1 MESHAWPDGQWNG
14 KRNLLLIKKTIS
26 WNNYW
31 SKTWRR
37 FHVTESSPKEAQRI
51 TAQRLGQPKRDEL
64 EEQKWRWR
72 KTRDMRM
79 TVREWMTQR
88 RKGKTKEKT
97 RFSVFHSFGF
107 SFLMFSKVRSCM
119 FITYK
124 TEDDG
129 INLWLLTVISFF
141 FLTACLFSFILSSV
155 ILCRH
160 SSSGPVINLI
170 LWDITWEICRG
181 NYYL

>member
-1 MESHAWPDGQWNG
+1 MIGLVSSADQ
-14 KRNLLLIKKTIS
+14 LIII
-26 WNNYW
+26 WD
-31 SKTWRR
+31 
-37 FHVTESSPKEAQRI
+37 
-51 TAQRLGQPKRDEL
+51 QPWK
-64 EEQKWRWR
+64 
-72 KTRDMRM
+72 MRM

-160 SSSGPVINLI
+160 SSSGPVINLRFSAVGH
-170 LWDITWEICRG
+170 LLSSTSSKESSR
-181 NYYL
+181 L

>member
-1 MESHAWPDGQWNG
+1 
-14 KRNLLLIKKTIS
+14 
-26 WNNYW
+26 
-31 SKTWRR
+31 
-37 FHVTESSPKEAQRI
+37 
-51 TAQRLGQPKRDEL
+51 
-64 EEQKWRWR
+64 
-72 KTRDMRM
+72 MRM

-160 SSSGPVINLI
+160 SSSGPVINWLSRSI
-170 LWDITWEICRG
+170 RLLSDRRRHRNLPVNHVSFKEICRG